1 MHCECCH
8 YVDLKKITFCR
19 ELTCIN
25 KKLLCRWR
33 IIQYRMKCFLFL
45 FQPWL
50 VKIAL
55 HYYLPIQFSWTQ
67 TNTSYLNPRLVIFK
81 KKTTSGRRVLSKNG
95 ILWATVGS
103 SSAIVFAEFDLFFSS
118 ADHVVSVGPGNNF
131 FLRRW
136 SISSVEAVV
145 EESVDQP
152 SIIAQP
158 SKDNFFFCLSS
169 VGRSTLRHLGFRQ
182 AETDSRPKIDQG
194 SLVCRTIFI
203 YRLTD
208 QWLHK

>member
-1 MHCECCH
+1 M
-8 YVDLKKITFCR
+8 
-19 ELTCIN
+19 TCIN

-67 TNTSYLNPRLVIFK
+67 TDTSYLNPRLVIFK
-81 KKTTSGRRVLSKNG
+81 KKNDQRQTCFKQKWDSLGNSRQFISHCLCRVRP
-95 ILWATVGS
+95 
-103 SSAIVFAEFDLFFSS
+103 LFFVGRLILCPSGQVIIFFCDGGRFLQLKQSLKSPSTNRRSS
-118 ADHVVSVGPGNNF
+118 PNH
-131 FLRRW
+131 RKT
-136 SISSVEAVV
+136 I
-145 EESVDQP
+145 
-152 SIIAQP
+152 
-158 SKDNFFFCLSS
+158 FFCLSS

>member
-67 TNTSYLNPRLVIFK
+67 TDTSYLNLRLVIFK

-158 SKDNFFFCLSS
+158 SKDKFFWYVVRRSVDIKAFGISAGRNWFTTKNWPGFAGLSNNFDI
-169 VGRSTLRHLGFRQ
+169 STDGPMT
-182 AETDSRPKIDQG
+182 A
-194 SLVCRTIFI
+194 
-203 YRLTD
+203 
-208 QWLHK
+208 

>member
-67 TNTSYLNPRLVIFK
+67 TDTSYLNLRLVIFK
-81 KKTTSGRRVLSKNG
+81 KKNDQRQTCFKQKWDSLGNSRQFISHCLCRVRP
-95 ILWATVGS
+95 
-103 SSAIVFAEFDLFFSS
+103 LFF
-118 ADHVVSVGPGNNF
+118 VGRLILCPSGQVII
-131 FLRRW
+131 FLRW
-136 SISSVEAVV
+136 SISSVKAVV

-158 SKDNFFFCLSS
+158 SKDNFFLSV
-169 VGRSTLRHLGFRQ
+169 VGRSVDIKAFGISAGRNRFTTKNWPGF
-182 AETDSRPKIDQG
+182 AGLSNNFDISTDGPM
-194 SLVCRTIFI
+194 TA
-203 YRLTD
+203 
-208 QWLHK
+208 